1 MKFLFDSQKH
11 TLAYFIFRSILF
23 AVLIIYGWHM
33 ISIYKQLLGDPDPPN
48 NILHLIDLVFHEA
61 GHFIFALFG
70 EFIGTLGGTIM
81 QLLVPLTCMIALLF
95 KTRDPFGASVCLW
108 WIGENF
114 LDIAVY
120 MYDAQRM
127 WLPLLGGG
135 FGNVK
140 PYGAHDWN
148 YILTETGLLQY
159 NYFLAT
165 SIFIFGCGIM
175 LLSLLWSLLVIIK
188 HYKGILLQS

>member
-1 MKFLFDSQKH
+1 
-11 TLAYFIFRSILF
+11 
-23 AVLIIYGWHM
+23 
-33 ISIYKQLLGDPDPPN
+33 
-48 NILHLIDLVFHEA
+48 
-61 GHFIFALFG
+61 
-70 EFIGTLGGTIM
+70 M

-135 FGNVK
+135 FGNTK

-165 SIFIFGCGIM
+165 AIFIIGYGIM
-175 LLSLLWSLLVIIK
+175 LLSLLWGLLVIIK
-188 HYKGILLQS
+188 HYKGMRLQP

>member
-1 MKFLFDSQKH
+1 
-11 TLAYFIFRSILF
+11 
-23 AVLIIYGWHM
+23 
-33 ISIYKQLLGDPDPPN
+33 
-48 NILHLIDLVFHEA
+48 
-61 GHFIFALFG
+61 
-70 EFIGTLGGTIM
+70 M

-135 FGNVK
+135 FGNTK

-148 YILTETGLLQY
+148 YILTEIGLLQY

-165 SIFIFGCGIM
+165 AIFIIGCGIM
-175 LLSLLWSLLVIIK
+175 LLSLLWGLLVIIK
-188 HYKGILLQS
+188 HYKGMRLQS